1 MQSQA
6 RSNPPSRKR
15 TKTFTG
21 CWTCRGRKVNCDE
34 IRPHCRECR
43 ARNLQCG
50 GYGIRLQ
57 WLSPDTGVPT
67 RKGSLG
73 LEPTTEAIDSFDA
86 ASSCSEN
93 GHLHVQSFGVFMADR
108 AAETNALVR
117 DEETMP
123 NGHFET
129 HIGNQTPGSDLDH
142 HHSPPHAVT
151 SQTLNGFAS
160 PSTSE
165 AAVAW
170 ELCNLHERQAH
181 MPSGVTHG
189 RSTFSDGA
197 SEDKLLRQNNA
208 KFSQIQRSSP
218 QYQRHHTEIILPRS
232 PPMSVFPS
240 QDRFLMHHYV
250 HTVVNIFCVIDNAK
264 SPWKTIHIPRA
275 IQGIGEMDVMGS
287 TSRVRSALRNALLS
301 ISAFFLANV
310 RASESHPNEAVKWV
324 EEAMQYRYNAIGLLK
339 QAVESDLYSGG
350 RPKYKEYLATMLS
363 MITINIMSG
372 DTSAC
377 AVHLDGAKQLISHNK
392 KSRVSGKTRALHRI
406 YFYLRAIYESTAVE
420 TTSSEVHTSQTGE
433 ASNQPEVYTP
443 ADLREQPEFYHTPP
457 SHLEE
462 QSEEPTEMAS
472 FECIY
477 GIPQSLLVLLK
488 DTTNLIKQVC
498 QARASSQPSEISEP
512 LKCQCDRLEKSILDW
527 SLENELDRCRQ
538 TSTTTS
544 FDIIFNQTKSFHN
557 ALIIYFAQNIHLL
570 SFRYL
575 RQYVEAVLQGIEAIE
590 NIKTDNN
597 ILAAPI
603 FWPAFIAA
611 TEAFDPQQ
619 QTRFRKWYER
629 VAIYGIKAVRTGS
642 RVVYEAWDRGPS
654 TDGRVT
660 SLWRTIVEE
669 TGETLMLT

>member
-1 MQSQA
+1 MQFQA
-6 RSNPPSRKR
+6 RLNPPSR
-15 TKTFTG
+15 
-21 CWTCRGRKVNCDE
+21 
-34 IRPHCRECR
+34 
-43 ARNLQCG
+43 
-50 GYGIRLQ
+50 
-57 WLSPDTGVPT
+57 VPT

-73 LEPTTEAIDSFDA
+73 PEEAGFPSRRELPLSPIKQVLSWSQVDGILKTIESFDA
-86 ASSCSEN
+86 ASSFSEN
-93 GHLHVQSFGVFMADR
+93 GHLHIQNFGVFMA
-108 AAETNALVR
+108 TGALESNGLARNEDV
-117 DEETMP
+117 MP
-123 NGHFET
+123 NGGHFET
-129 HIGNQTPGSDLDH
+129 NVSNQTPGSDLDDH
-142 HHSPPHAVT
+142 LSPPHVMT
-151 SQTLNGFAS
+151 NQTPNGFAS
-160 PSTSE
+160 PSNSE

-170 ELCNLHERQAH
+170 ELCNLHERQARR
-181 MPSGVTHG
+181 PSVIRHWQPQTL
-189 RSTFSDGA
+189 SDSA
-197 SEDKLLRQNNA
+197 SEIKAIRPNTSEISETQQ
-208 KFSQIQRSSP
+208 SPP
-218 QYQRHHTEIILPRS
+218 QYQRHHTEIILPKS

-301 ISAFFLANV
+301 ISGFFLANV
-310 RASESHPNEAVKWV
+310 RASEAHPNEAVKWV

-372 DTSAC
+372 DTSTC
-377 AVHLDGAKQLISHNK
+377 AVHLDGAKQLISHNR

-406 YFYLRAIYESTAVE
+406 YFYLRVIYESTAVE
-420 TTSSEVHTSQTGE
+420 PTGSGVDTSPSGE
-433 ASNQPEVYTP
+433 ASNQPGP
-443 ADLREQPEFYHTPP
+443 YHSPR
-457 SHLEE
+457 SHAEE
-462 QSEEPTEMAS
+462 RFEEPTEMAS

-477 GIPQSLLVLLK
+477 GIPRSLLVLLK
-488 DTTNLIKQVC
+488 DTTNLIKQVS
-498 QARASSQPSEISEP
+498 QARTSGRSSEISEP
-512 LKCQCDRLEKSILDW
+512 LNSQCDSLEKSILDW
-527 SLENELDRCRQ
+527 SLEDELARCRQ
-538 TSTTTS
+538 TSTSTS

-570 SFRYL
+570 SFHYL

-590 NIKTDNN
+590 KIKTDNN

-611 TEAFDPQQ
+611 TEAFDSQQ

-642 RVVYEAWDRGPS
+642 RVVYEVWDRGPS
-654 TDGRVT
+654 VDGRVT
-660 SLWRTIVEE
+660 SLWRTIIEQ

>member
-6 RSNPPSRKR
+6 RLNAPSRKR

-21 CWTCRGRKVNCDE
+21 CWTCRGRKVKCDE

-43 ARNLQCG
+43 ARNLQCE
-50 GYGIRLQ
+50 GYGARLQ
-57 WLSPDTGVPT
+57 WLSPDTAPIKQVLSWSQVDGILKT
-67 RKGSLG
+67 I
-73 LEPTTEAIDSFDA
+73 ESFDA
-86 ASSCSEN
+86 ASSCGEN
-93 GHLHVQSFGVFMADR
+93 GHLHVQNFGVFMATR
-108 AAETNALVR
+108 ALESNDFGLNEDV
-117 DEETMP
+117 MP
-123 NGHFET
+123 NGHIET
-129 HIGNQTPGSDLDH
+129 NISNQTPGSDLDD
-142 HHSPPHAVT
+142 HHSPPHVVN
-151 SQTLNGFAS
+151 SQTPDGFAS
-160 PSTSE
+160 PSNSE

-170 ELCNLHERQAH
+170 ELCNLHEHQARR
-181 MPSGVTHG
+181 PSVIRHWQPQTL
-189 RSTFSDGA
+189 SDGA
-197 SEDKLLRQNNA
+197 SKIKAIRTSS
-208 KFSQIQRSSP
+208 SQISETEQSPP
-218 QYQRHHTEIILPRS
+218 QYQRQHTGIILPKS
-232 PPMSVFPS
+232 PPMSIFPS

-350 RPKYKEYLATMLS
+350 KPKYKEYLATMLS

-372 DTSAC
+372 DTSTC
-377 AVHLDGAKQLISHNK
+377 AVHLDGAKQLISHNR

-406 YFYLRAIYESTAVE
+406 YFYLRVIYESTAIHP
-420 TTSSEVHTSQTGE
+420 SGGDVHASPARE
-433 ASNQPEVYTP
+433 ASDQSEAYIS
-443 ADLREQPEFYHTPP
+443 ADLRD
-457 SHLEE
+457 SHSED

-477 GIPQSLLVLLK
+477 GIPRSLLLLLK
-488 DTTNLIKQVC
+488 DTTNLIKQVS
-498 QARASSQPSEISEP
+498 QARESGQSSEISES
-512 LKCQCDRLEKSILDW
+512 LKSQCDSLEKSILDW
-527 SLENELDRCRQ
+527 SLEDELARCRQ
-538 TSTTTS
+538 TSTSTS

-642 RVVYEAWDRGPS
+642 RVVYEVWDRGPS

-660 SLWRTIVEE
+660 SLWRTIIEQ